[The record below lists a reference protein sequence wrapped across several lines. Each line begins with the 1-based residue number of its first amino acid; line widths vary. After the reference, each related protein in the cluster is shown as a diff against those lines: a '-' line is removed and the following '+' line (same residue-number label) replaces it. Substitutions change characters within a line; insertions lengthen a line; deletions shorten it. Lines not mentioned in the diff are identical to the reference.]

1 MNTRW
6 TIIRTEERKD
16 HMTATRSV
24 AGLAAIVFFV
34 LGAPLT
40 AAAGDFTPESASTS
54 LPVAGRSTDSIE
66 AIAAAEESAQ
76 DGAEALEDGEY
87 VGPASDLPRLKEA
100 MARQSDLLTVPA
112 PCGTRLDWYRVIDWS
127 GNTYCFSNAG
137 NRFVHIYNVRSLCPG
152 NNTGRVMYQADN
164 TMYNSVWRSGHSNWS
179 QCYHFTFGPT
189 VHKIEIR

>member
-1 MNTRW
+1 M
-6 TIIRTEERKD
+6 
-16 HMTATRSV
+16 
-24 AGLAAIVFFV
+24 
-34 LGAPLT
+34 
-40 AAAGDFTPESASTS
+40 
-54 LPVAGRSTDSIE
+54 
-66 AIAAAEESAQ
+66 
-76 DGAEALEDGEY
+76 
-87 VGPASDLPRLKEA
+87 GPASDLSRLKEA

-137 NRFVHIYNVRSLCPG
+137 NRFVNIWNVRSLCPG

-179 QCYHFTFGPT
+179 QCYHFSFGPT